1 MESARALAEME
12 KQRLMDLARAVPEAL
27 LHVGTTETVFAS
39 IKAARDLLD
48 EDKWGSY
55 DDADYPESPPS
66 SSAGGSGRGVGG
78 APLRSTCGFLAG
90 IRYDDRPPAS
100 DFSYDYACAAPYFPA
115 EDLQDGDAAAD
126 PGFSF
131 SGDLRDDDAVPV
143 PGFSFSADLEDDDAA
158 PASDSSPDPR
168 YAADASGPDY
178 WANLLAA
185 ALAPEGQFPDA
196 YREITRLVS
205 LHGEAGH
212 VLFVC
217 AARLGIQ
224 PGAGPALA
232 GQLDGDAAGIGL
244 LRFDGDSAWKRW
256 GDLRASVVRHAHDA
270 LLRLKA
276 AASAVAAAED
286 FVRWRSLESPGRNEW
301 SAAARR
307 LVGDARRG
315 LDEAK
320 ESVRLMRDAV
330 VREYFETWVIL
341 NRA

>member
-1 MESARALAEME
+1 MESARALSEME
-12 KQRLMDLARAVPEAL
+12 KRRLMDLARAVPEAL
-27 LHVGTTETVFAS
+27 LHAGTTETVFAS
-39 IKAARDLLD
+39 IKGARDLLD
-48 EDKWGSY
+48 EDKWGW
-55 DDADYPESPPS
+55 DDEDADYPESPPPS
-66 SSAGGSGRGVGG
+66 SEGGGDGRGIGG

-90 IRYDDRPPAS
+90 IRYDDMPPAPE
-100 DFSYDYACAAPYFPA
+100 FSFSAGLPYDYADAAPYFPA
-115 EDLQDGDAAAD
+115 DLQDGDAAPD
-126 PGFSF
+126 LGFSF
-131 SGDLRDDDAVPV
+131 SGDFR
-143 PGFSFSADLEDDDAA
+143 DDDAA
-158 PASDSSPDPR
+158 PAPDSSSDPR
-168 YAADASGPDY
+168 YAADASGPDH

-205 LHGEAGH
+205 LHGEAGR
-212 VLFVC
+212 VLFIC
-217 AARLGIQ
+217 ATRLGIQ
-224 PGAGPALA
+224 P
-232 GQLDGDAAGIGL
+232 DGDAAGIGL

-256 GDLRASVVRHAHDA
+256 GNLRASVVRHAHNA

-307 LVGDARRG
+307 LVRDARRG

-330 VREYFETWVIL
+330 VREYFETWMIL